1 MNTVTIISIIGIIIA
16 IIIIV
21 LVFIYYK
28 NRHKDN
34 TNKDNTDKDNTDK
47 DDTDKDDTDKDDTDN
62 ILRVGD
68 NVSLRYYNEKNQ
80 SNDTFNVYNSYVY
93 YTGEKNSYDIT
104 DDSVFRVDVLTK
116 NPGDYVT
123 HDDHIIFTLIAS
135 SYIYTSDYVLTIY
148 EDNYLYLKKK
158 DEDIEIID
166 DGYQKRFKV
175 VIPKNSD
182 GTDKYVRQHEYY
194 NLVDADKDNI
204 IVAYTTETKGEVYVV
219 DKNTNDYYNPLKI
232 TFLDKKNTKKT

>member
-28 NRHKDN
+28 NRDKDN
-34 TNKDNTDKDNTDK
+34 TDKGNTDKGNTDKGNTDKDNTDK
-47 DDTDKDDTDKDDTDN
+47 DNTDN

-68 NVSLRYYNEKNQ
+68 NVSLRYSNADGE
-80 SNDTFNVYNSYVY
+80 SNDSFNAYNYYVY
-93 YTGEKNSYDIT
+93 YNGETYSYDL
-104 DDSVFRVDVLTK
+104 SSAVFRVDVLTK

-123 HDDHIIFTLIAS
+123 HDDDIIFTLIAS
-135 SYIYTSDYVLTIY
+135 ADNYGKDLVLTIY
-148 EDNYLYLKKK
+148 EDEYLYLKPKN
-158 DEDIEIID
+158 EDIKIKD

-182 GTDKYVRQHEYY
+182 GTDKYVREREYY
-194 NLVDADKDNI
+194 NLVDADNNNI

-219 DKNTNDYYNPLKI
+219 DKTTKDSHNPLKI
-232 TFLDKKNTKKT
+232 TFKINSST